1 LVAWIM
7 GVTGKGCAVCKRG
20 VKTVGRLRRF
30 AFEIDVGTVLKGGEA
45 FNFVDQIFEVLHDP
59 GKVGKVGGFDQG
71 QIDSVKDHLE
81 PFEAILTVLYKTI
94 GPYCM
99 VCTKIFKAERLP
111 DSS

>member
-1 LVAWIM
+1 
-7 GVTGKGCAVCKRG
+7 
-20 VKTVGRLRRF
+20 
-30 AFEIDVGTVLKGGEA
+30 VLKGGET
-45 FNFVDQIFEVLHDP
+45 FDRIDQVLEVLHDP

-99 VCTKIFKAERLP
+99 VCTKIFGAERLP